1 MSKDKDGSETSKF
14 MQAQKN
20 FHEEK
25 TNYPLDELFKSAE
38 KMNLHDKATDSNN
51 LSTENIPPQF

>member
-25 TNYPLDELFKSAE
+25 TNYPMDELGKSARC
-38 KMNLHDKATDSNN
+38 
-51 LSTENIPPQF
+51 